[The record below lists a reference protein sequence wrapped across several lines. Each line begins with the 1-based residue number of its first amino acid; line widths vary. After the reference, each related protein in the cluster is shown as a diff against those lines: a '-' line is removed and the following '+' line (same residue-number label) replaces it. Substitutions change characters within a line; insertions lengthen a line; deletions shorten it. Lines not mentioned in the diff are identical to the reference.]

1 MNCWLQLSLN
11 LKLCKNYSNSS
22 KLMKL
27 IILNMRNNE
36 RSKTSSNL
44 PFMDPVT
51 PAQPSAKSVELWT
64 RAYKK
69 IKMRIRIQKLLAV
82 RDNEPLVYYDDNL
95 KRYVSR
101 SELKEQIVEV
111 KSQGSRY
118 IFSPQGTF
126 YTIWL
131 SFVSIVL
138 LYLAIG
144 DPFISSFLDLDDNM
158 HMKRLDVLID
168 FTFIID
174 LFVTL
179 NLAYY
184 DEDGN
189 MVVNRKM
196 IFKNYLKGW
205 MILDISSSVPFGLIG
220 VVMGTSSG
228 TDNLIRMVRLRNIP
242 KLFRLAK
249 LVKMLTNFSMFEDLD
264 YILSKYSKQIRF
276 LKVMLIVFG
285 CIHITACLFYLAA
298 KVDDFGPETWVYIH
312 NIQNFSTDA
321 KYTTCLYWAITTLG
335 TIGYG
340 DLVPHSVSE
349 KLLAMVWMIIGVYVV
364 SYSVG
369 SLTSFYTDL
378 NLKDTMRHDRIIMAE
393 DFSKKVGIPKQT
405 LHRLKRTIKL
415 ADIQPTRVEQDKLF
429 QGIGPELKVKI
440 AENIYDHG
448 ISQITLLDG
457 KEESVRSDIALRL
470 EQACGITGDTVW
482 VQNEA
487 SECIYFIIEGRVKL
501 SYNGTVF
508 NTPQQGHYFGDIEI
522 VNGTERLFNVVSLD
536 NYRFLKMNMQLIQR
550 IQEIYPLVWKEIK
563 EKSKIR
569 LKNLLQNLAQM
580 MLIIKLNSKAGVNN
594 LNLNDCKAELNE
606 IYEKLY
612 LDCQNADKKNF
623 KVNMKSRL
631 ESTASSIQ
639 NISEM
644 VDIIFK

>member
-1 MNCWLQLSLN
+1 
-11 LKLCKNYSNSS
+11 
-22 KLMKL
+22 
-27 IILNMRNNE
+27 MRNNE

-44 PFMDPVT
+44 PLLEPVT
-51 PAQPSAKSVELWT
+51 PAQPLQEPTTKSVELWT

-82 RDNEPLVYYDDNL
+82 RDNEPLVYYDENL

-101 SELKEQIVEV
+101 SELKEQVVEV

-126 YTIWL
+126 YTVWL

-144 DPFISSFLDLDDNM
+144 DPFISSFLDLDDNL
-158 HMKRLDVLID
+158 HLKRLDIMID

-189 MVVNRKM
+189 MVVIRKK

-205 MILDISSSVPFGLIG
+205 MIIDMSSSIPFGLIG
-220 VVMGTSSG
+220 AVMGTNSG

-298 KVDDFGPETWVYIH
+298 KVDDFGPGTWVYIH
-312 NIQNFSTDA
+312 KIQNFSTDE

-415 ADIQPTRVEQDKLF
+415 ADIQPTRFEQDKLF

-470 EQACGITGDTVW
+470 EQVNGITGDTVW

-522 VNGTERLFNVVSLD
+522 VNGTERLFNLVSLD

-550 IQEIYPLVWKEIK
+550 IQEIYPLVWREIK

-580 MLIIKLNSKAGVNN
+580 MLIIKLNSKAGVQN

-639 NISEM
+639 NISEL